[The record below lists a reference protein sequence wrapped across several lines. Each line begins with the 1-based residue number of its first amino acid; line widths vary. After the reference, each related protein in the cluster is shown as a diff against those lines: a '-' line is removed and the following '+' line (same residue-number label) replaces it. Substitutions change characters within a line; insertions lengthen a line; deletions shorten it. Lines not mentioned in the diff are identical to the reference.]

1 MPVPGNYGGL
11 IDGELALV
19 GNTGLV
25 TTEFAINTQR
35 ALGVSLWLL
44 ENLVGIVNIETLQRW
59 TLTGIDRLVL
69 GKNGQNCNSVCAS
82 AGLSCSDTTFP
93 YRVLN
98 DPTVLPALGRV
109 LGIECAWGSFARPD
123 WLITPWIRTN
133 YHHDSMGIV
142 TSTTY
147 SCYYGFREAN
157 PGSSLTA
164 FIPTCSASVGN
175 LVHERLCP
183 CSIGGA

>member
-1 MPVPGNYGGL
+1 VPGNYGGL

-19 GNTGLV
+19 GDTGLV

-44 ENLVGIVNIETLQRW
+44 ENLAGIVNIETLQRW

-109 LGIECAWGSFARPD
+109 LGIECAWSFQLN
-123 WLITPWIRTN
+123 WLINPWIRTY

-157 PGSSLTA
+157 PVVTA
-164 FIPTCSASVGN
+164 FIPTCSANVGG
-175 LVHERLCP
+175 LVYERLCP